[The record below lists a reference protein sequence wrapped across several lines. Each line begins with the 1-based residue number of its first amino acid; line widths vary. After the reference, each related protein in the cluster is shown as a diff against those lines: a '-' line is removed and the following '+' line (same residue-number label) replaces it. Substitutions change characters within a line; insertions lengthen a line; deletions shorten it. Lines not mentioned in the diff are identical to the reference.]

1 MFIIRTMLWSALQA
15 THLIHIDMEVATGL
29 KAVWEIKE
37 KAEENEDEDNRAK
50 EEEVEEKA
58 GAEEENEEWRKGRRW
73 VTNSNLAMTK

>member
-29 KAVWEIKE
+29 KAVREIKE

-50 EEEVEEKA
+50 EEEVEEKPDVSQLSTSQPRSF
-58 GAEEENEEWRKGRRW
+58 EKKISR
-73 VTNSNLAMTK
+73 